1 MSTDHEDARSQTS
14 AENGKLGGIAKGTEL
29 PHRTTYSAEAL
40 AQAAANRILSGSP
53 LVSAQTGPVTQDD
66 RKLIARITGEPAEAF
81 QARITAKLEAMA
93 DQTADLI
100 FQTLK
105 EEPGSKTA
113 FRPDTLPSLMAIA
126 IDKIQALSGRTAS
139 IGSVHLQVNNF
150 NSSDRSSVLGNLKTL
165 RGDKGS
171 DVIPV

>member
-1 MSTDHEDARSQTS
+1 MDPEAKPDARSITS
-14 AENGKLGGIAKGTEL
+14 VANGAKGGGPL
-29 PHRTTYSAEAL
+29 GVGHADRTTYEPDPL
-40 AQAAANRILSGSP
+40 AQAAAARILSGKP
-53 LVSAQTGPVTQDD
+53 LVSSQTGPVTADD
-66 RKLIARITGEPAEAF
+66 KRLIARITGEPAEAF

-139 IGSVHLQVNNF
+139 IGSVHIQINN
-150 NSSDRSSVLGNLKTL
+150 NPGTDRSSVLGNLKTL
-165 RGDKGS
+165 RGDKS
-171 DVIPV
+171 DAIPV